1 MPFLN
6 IYPSWAKW
14 YGIPD
19 GSSSSLSQTIQ
30 VNYGIAED
38 RRYFLFRNIS
48 ASQTKYAVSTN
59 IYRHIYALGNLY
71 VLDMSTIVNGMM
83 CYVRYDYDGEG
94 VKSDGFEYIYYTHK
108 YGWVTVKRGSFLG
121 YSPIEYKNDET
132 GKFEGNEFYVI
143 TGISNDREVIQVSVI
158 TLTPRGSWIEGN
170 GTTSCPGKQTGY
182 MCWCGFVSETEEKVG
197 KYNKVDTCKSV
208 GASYYPMSDVDD
220 DVFVVGTSCWKNE
233 EHGIEIFYGISG
245 TTKHNYQN
253 GTVSSSAKSYY
264 GKGFSIVNGRINAV
278 ITVDSK
284 TREYMSDITTEEIK
298 AEEDIVLFDTKEHG
312 ESINVQFYGYIDSGM
327 KIPFMLGQAAI
338 WR

>member
-48 ASQTKYAVSTN
+48 VSQKKYAVSTN
-59 IYRHIYALGNLY
+59 IYRHIYALGNIY
-71 VLDMSTIVNGMM
+71 VLDMRTIVNGRM

-143 TGISNDREVIQVSVI
+143 TGISHDREVIQVPVI

-208 GASYYPMSDVDD
+208 GARYYPMSDVDD
-220 DVFVVGTSCWKNE
+220 DVFVVGTLCWENDVY
-233 EHGIEIFYGISG
+233 GIEIFYGMSG
-245 TTKHNYQN
+245 
-253 GTVSSSAKSYY
+253 VVAKSYY
-264 GKGFSIVNGRINAV
+264 GKGFSIYNNRIKTV
-278 ITVDSK
+278 IIVDGES
-284 TREYMSDITTEEIK
+284 REYISDITTEGIK
-298 AEEDIVLFDTKEHG
+298 FGGDIILFDTNDKDK
-312 ESINVQFYGYIDSGM
+312 SITVNFSGYIDSGM
-327 KIPFMLGQAAI
+327 EIPLMLGQAAV